1 MDHDLFEHLCGLAR
15 LRLDEAEVQ
24 EFEAKF
30 ARLLEMVDSLSTWEA
45 QDSAAA
51 DGQMSGLKLR
61 QDVAVDYVWPEGT
74 QHVYKV
80 PMIIDFEGE
89 N

>member
-30 ARLLEMVDSLSTWEA
+30 ARLLEMVESLAAWEPGDA
-45 QDSAAA
+45 EDAASQA
-51 DGQMSGLKLR
+51 AGLKLR
-61 QDVAVDYVWPEGT
+61 QDTAADYVWPPDT
-74 QHVYKV
+74 RHSYKV

-89 N
+89 G